1 MGTFSIWHWVIVLV
15 VVLVLF
21 GGRGKLSQ
29 LMGDMAKGITAFK
42 KGLKDGQSND
52 SEAKVI
58 ERSSEQDTVTLV
70 RHRIKIPPRK
80 GNWFDLEEKSQCLIL
95 AVGNFF

>member
-1 MGTFSIWHWVIVLV
+1 MGTFSIWHWLIVLV

-42 KGLKDGQSND
+42 KGLKDENAVEKD
-52 SEAKVI
+52 DETKVLKSESPAAATESAKKD
-58 ERSSEQDTVTLV
+58 ET
-70 RHRIKIPPRK
+70 
-80 GNWFDLEEKSQCLIL
+80 
-95 AVGNFF
+95 A

>member
-1 MGTFSIWHWVIVLV
+1 MGTFSIWHWLIVLV

-42 KGLKDGQSND
+42 KGLKEDENAEKA
-52 SEAKVI
+52 EAPKVLNA
-58 ERSSEQDTVTLV
+58 EATTVSP
-70 RHRIKIPPRK
+70 HA
-80 GNWFDLEEKSQCLIL
+80 EEKKDKT
-95 AVGNFF
+95 A

>member
-1 MGTFSIWHWVIVLV
+1 MGTFSIWHWLIVLV

-42 KGLKDGQSND
+42 KGLKEDNTVEQGDEPKVLNAEPSTVASKESKKDGN
-52 SEAKVI
+52 A
-58 ERSSEQDTVTLV
+58 
-70 RHRIKIPPRK
+70 
-80 GNWFDLEEKSQCLIL
+80 
-95 AVGNFF
+95 

>member
-1 MGTFSIWHWVIVLV
+1 MGTFSIWHWLIVLI

-42 KGLKDGQSND
+42 KGLKEDD
-52 SEAKVI
+52 SAEKAAEPPKVLKAEAT
-58 ERSSEQDTVTLV
+58 TV
-70 RHRIKIPPRK
+70 PS
-80 GNWFDLEEKSQCLIL
+80 GAEEKKDKT
-95 AVGNFF
+95 A